1 MHALHMSFQV
11 VLSTKSNLPVAV
23 GFQTSKRSRVPE
35 HVLSDGPCVSQDSV
49 AQEWSHRT
57 VDRIDSLILNYYT
70 RDNYTS
76 LAQW

>member
-1 MHALHMSFQV
+1 M
-11 VLSTKSNLPVAV
+11 
-23 GFQTSKRSRVPE
+23 PE